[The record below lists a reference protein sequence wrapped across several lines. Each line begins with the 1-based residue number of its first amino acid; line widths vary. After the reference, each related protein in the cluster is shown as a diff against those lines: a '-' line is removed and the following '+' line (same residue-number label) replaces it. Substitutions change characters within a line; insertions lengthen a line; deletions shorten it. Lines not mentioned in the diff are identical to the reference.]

1 MRLEAKQVEILGR
14 VVRQHFGEKTRLLLF
29 GSRLDDQAK
38 GGDID
43 LYLEPEIT
51 KGQAL
56 ARALI
61 KTRAALSQQL
71 GEQKIDLVIH
81 CPGQP
86 LLPIHQHAQTTGVP
100 IE

>member
-1 MRLEAKQVEILGR
+1 MRLEAEQVETLRR
-14 VVRQHFGEKTRLLLF
+14 VVRQYFGNKTRLLLF
-29 GSRLDDQAK
+29 GSRLDDQAR

-51 KGQAL
+51 DAQAL

-61 KTRAALSQQL
+61 KTRVALGQQL

-81 CPGQP
+81 RAGQP
-86 LLPIHQHAQTTGVP
+86 LLPIHQHAQATGAP
-100 IE
+100 L